1 MVDGNERVEGKRLGE
16 FDIIAKYFVPLA
28 TDASALGLRDD
39 AAVLRP
45 PEGQEIVLS
54 CDTIIEGVHFL
65 PDDPPESIGH
75 KALAVNLSDLA
86 AKGAKPYVYLLAL
99 SLPREPSASWLAAF
113 ASGLGELQESA
124 AICLVGGDTTAT
136 AGPLSITVTVL
147 GLVPHGH
154 AVLRLGAKHGD
165 RLYVS
170 GTIGDAHLGLRV
182 LKQPGLGGSWG
193 FTEEETEFVVARYRR
208 PQPRNDLTLLVRN
221 FAQAAIDVSDGLVG
235 DVEKLAR
242 VSHVGALIEAT
253 RIPFSPAARKALER
267 EPQLLEA
274 LITGGDD
281 YEILAAVP
289 EASAASFEA
298 EARAKGMSVTMIGRL
313 EGPAGEARVLG
324 PGGHALK
331 LGPKGFAHF

>member
-1 MVDGNERVEGKRLGE
+1 MVDGIERVEGSRLGE
-16 FDIIAKYFVPLA
+16 FDIIAKYFAPLA
-28 TDASALGLRDD
+28 TDAAALGLRDD

-54 CDTIIEGVHFL
+54 CDTIVEGVHFL

-86 AKGAKPYVYLLAL
+86 AKGAKPYVYLLVL
-99 SLPREPSASWLAAF
+99 CLPREPSAPWLEAF
-113 ASGLGELQESA
+113 ASGLHELQESA
-124 AICLVGGDTTAT
+124 GICLVGGDTTAT
-136 AGPLSITVTVL
+136 PGPLSVTVTVL

-154 AVLRLGAKHGD
+154 AVLRLGAKQRD

-182 LKQPGLGGSWG
+182 LKEPGLGRTWG
-193 FTEEETEFVVARYRR
+193 LTDEEAEFVVERYRR
-208 PQPRNDLTLLVRN
+208 PQPRNDLMLLVRN

-242 VSHVGALIEAT
+242 VSHVGALIEAA
-253 RIPFSPAARKALER
+253 RIPFSAAARRALER
-267 EPQLLEA
+267 EPHLLET

-281 YEILAAVP
+281 YEIVAAVP
-289 EASAASFEA
+289 EANAASFET
-298 EARAKGMSVTMIGRL
+298 EARAKGMSMTMIGRL

-324 PGGHALK
+324 PGGQALK